1 MIQWAQRGNTRQ
13 WLPPL
18 RLAVM
23 LLLLVGLAYLIAQTV
38 WLLSYGPN
46 DPVPESGLRT
56 VSASGQGGERRGISP
71 SEMESWNLFGVYQ
84 AQEEASDKPV
94 DAPDT
99 RLKLQLLGVF
109 RSLDRTQSSAIV
121 AESGGDAELYR
132 IGDALPGNAT
142 VEEIYADR
150 IILKRV
156 GQLETLRLSELAALG
171 GVSVSSRPPPPPPP
185 RRPQE
190 PAPPAEADL
199 GQQRTTLIRQL
210 GLKAVTSGESQGYS
224 LGSSAPKQL
233 IEQVGLNQGDVILS
247 VNGYPLGTEENDL
260 AALQSFQESQ
270 SATIVVQR
278 GDQEFTVSYPP

>member
-1 MIQWAQRGNTRQ
+1 M
-13 WLPPL
+13 
-18 RLAVM
+18 AVM
-23 LLLLVGLAYLIAQTV
+23 LLLVVGLAYLIAQTV

-56 VSASGQGGERRGISP
+56 MSASGQSGERRGISP
-71 SEMESWNLFGVYQ
+71 SEMEAWNLFGVYQ
-84 AQEEASDKPV
+84 AEEDVSDKPV

-99 RLKLQLLGVF
+99 RLKLKLLGVF
-109 RSLDRTQSSAIV
+109 RSLDRSQSSAII
-121 AESGGDAELYR
+121 AESGGDAELYH

-185 RRPQE
+185 RQPE
-190 PAPPAEADL
+190 ESSPGEADL

-210 GLKAVTSGESQGYS
+210 GLKAVASGESQGYS

-247 VNGYPLGTEENDL
+247 VNGYLLGTEENDL